1 MLTALPQAPSR
12 LRPDRHPQAAQVARD
27 KVLDRMV
34 ERGRW
39 TAEAVADAKIEN
51 VIAPPL
57 RARWLAP
64 LAAQRLLLEAG
75 GARRRP
81 GERPPLVAST
91 LDADMQASVER
102 MLLDRVDNL
111 PPKVSMAVLVMD
123 NDSLEIKAYAGSA
136 DFSDDSRY
144 AHVDMVRGVRS
155 PGSTL
160 KPFLYAQALDEGL
173 IHSESLLIDAPLSFG
188 GYAPGN
194 FQAAFSGPISVAQ
207 ALQRSLN
214 VPAVDLLD
222 RVGPVSFASVML
234 AGGVR
239 LRLPAGADPN
249 LSLILG
255 GGGTTLEELVGAYR
269 ALARGGLSGRPRL
282 RPEQPRVESRM
293 MSAGAA
299 WIVRDILESG
309 GHPDRPFYES
319 GNQGRRLAWKTGTSF
334 GFRDAW
340 SVGVT
345 DRWTIGV
352 WVGRPDGTPNPG
364 FSAPMWRRR
373 CCRTSSRPCRKAR
386 RSPGSGRPRCKPS

>member
-39 TAEAVADAKIEN
+39 TTEAVADAKIEN

-75 GARRRP
+75 GPRRRP

-239 LRLPAGADPN
+239 LRLPAGAEPN

-255 GGGTTLEELVGAYR
+255 GGGTTWKSWWAPTGAGARRPVGASPV
-269 ALARGGLSGRPRL
+269 A
-282 RPEQPRVESRM
+282 
-293 MSAGAA
+293 AGAA
-299 WIVRDILESG
+299 PGGVPYDERRSRLDCP
-309 GHPDRPFYES
+309 GHPGKRRPP
-319 GNQGRRLAWKTGTSF
+319 
-334 GFRDAW
+334 
-340 SVGVT
+340 
-345 DRWTIGV
+345 
-352 WVGRPDGTPNPG
+352 RPPVL
-364 FSAPMWRRR
+364 
-373 CCRTSSRPCRKAR
+373 
-386 RSPGSGRPRCKPS
+386 

>member
-1 MLTALPQAPSR
+1 MLTACRRRRRGCVPTAIR
-12 LRPDRHPQAAQVARD
+12 RRHRWRATRY
-27 KVLDRMV
+27 
-34 ERGRW
+34 W
-39 TAEAVADAKIEN
+39 TAWSSADAGRLKRS
-51 VIAPPL
+51 PTPKS
-57 RARWLAP
+57 RTSSRRRCGRWLAP

-75 GARRRP
+75 GPRRRP

-239 LRLPAGADPN
+239 LRLPAGAEPN

-282 RPEQPRVESRM
+282 RPEQP
-293 MSAGAA
+293 G
-299 WIVRDILESG
+299 
-309 GHPDRPFYES
+309 
-319 GNQGRRLAWKTGTSF
+319 
-334 GFRDAW
+334 W
-340 SVGVT
+340 SPV
-345 DRWTIGV
+345 
-352 WVGRPDGTPNPG
+352 
-364 FSAPMWRRR
+364 
-373 CCRTSSRPCRKAR
+373 
-386 RSPGSGRPRCKPS
+386 

>member
-39 TAEAVADAKIEN
+39 TTEAVADAKIEN

-75 GARRRP
+75 GPRRRP

-239 LRLPAGADPN
+239 LRLPAGAAQPELDFGRRRHH
-249 LSLILG
+249 IGRAG
-255 GGGTTLEELVGAYR
+255 GRLPGAGARRPVGASPV
-269 ALARGGLSGRPRL
+269 AAGAA
-282 RPEQPRVESRM
+282 RVESRM

-309 GHPDRPFYES
+309 GHPRPPV
-319 GNQGRRLAWKTGTSF
+319 L
-334 GFRDAW
+334 
-340 SVGVT
+340 
-345 DRWTIGV
+345 
-352 WVGRPDGTPNPG
+352 
-364 FSAPMWRRR
+364 
-373 CCRTSSRPCRKAR
+373 
-386 RSPGSGRPRCKPS
+386 

>member
-1 MLTALPQAPSR
+1 
-12 LRPDRHPQAAQVARD
+12 
-27 KVLDRMV
+27 
-34 ERGRW
+34 
-39 TAEAVADAKIEN
+39 
-51 VIAPPL
+51 
-57 RARWLAP
+57 
-64 LAAQRLLLEAG
+64 
-75 GARRRP
+75 
-81 GERPPLVAST
+81 
-91 LDADMQASVER
+91 MQASVER

-234 AGGVR
+234 AGGCACACR
-239 LRLPAGADPN
+239 PAP
-249 LSLILG
+249 SP
-255 GGGTTLEELVGAYR
+255 EL
-269 ALARGGLSGRPRL
+269 
-282 RPEQPRVESRM
+282 
-293 MSAGAA
+293 
-299 WIVRDILESG
+299 D
-309 GHPDRPFYES
+309 F
-319 GNQGRRLAWKTGTSF
+319 GRRRHHWKSWWAPTG
-334 GFRDAW
+334 RWRAAACR
-340 SVGVT
+340 GVP
-345 DRWTIGV
+345 GC
-352 WVGRPDGTPNPG
+352 GR
-364 FSAPMWRRR
+364 S
-373 CCRTSSRPCRKAR
+373 
-386 RSPGSGRPRCKPS
+386 SPGWSPV